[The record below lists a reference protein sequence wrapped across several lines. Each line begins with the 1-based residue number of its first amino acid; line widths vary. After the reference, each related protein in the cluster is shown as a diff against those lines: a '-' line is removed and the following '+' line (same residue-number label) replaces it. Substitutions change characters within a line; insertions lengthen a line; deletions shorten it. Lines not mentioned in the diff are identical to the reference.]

1 MSVLARLFGSSA
13 ARAEAARAAALADPV
28 IDRLVEATDHRLAYV
43 KGYRE
48 TLRAPV
54 LAARERLR
62 ALIALIPGPT
72 LVSERS
78 WGQDPTVRALFAHA
92 GDTSAA
98 FSADPGVEA
107 FFRAHPAS
115 DCFCLLG
122 LLQSERRVLAAALYG
137 ESVQA
142 EVARTTVSFGE
153 PQVLAPAA
161 GEAAVREELV
171 LRALEYLALRALEGV
186 GAQRARRR
194 ELEKDRALLQ
204 AQLQLAERRGRG
216 LGGMAGAAGAPG
228 NARERAEI
236 ERELERTVSVL
247 EQSASRNLVGA
258 LLEDLLAVLAR
269 PEDHLG
275 VEPCTLC
282 LDPMNFAV
290 PPGPQAITPKV
301 AILRLARRG
310 PFAVLLA
317 RFPRAE
323 HRAPE
328 NRLAEA
334 GKFL

>member
-13 ARAEAARAAALADPV
+13 ARAEAARVAALADPI
-28 IDRLVEATDHRLAYV
+28 IDRLVEATDRRLSHV

-48 TLRAPV
+48 ALRAPV
-54 LAARERLR
+54 LEARERLR
-62 ALIALIPGPT
+62 AMIALIPGPT
-72 LVSERS
+72 LVSERT

-92 GDTSAA
+92 GDTADA
-98 FSADPGVEA
+98 FSNDPGVDA

-115 DCFCLLG
+115 DCFGMLG
-122 LLQSERRVLAAALYG
+122 LLQSERRVLASALYG

-161 GEAAVREELV
+161 DEAAVREELV

-216 LGGMAGAAGAPG
+216 LGGMATPASAPAG
-228 NARERAEI
+228 ARERAEI

-247 EQSASRNLVGA
+247 EQSASRNLLSG

-269 PEDHLG
+269 PEDHLTI
-275 VEPCTLC
+275 EPCTLC
-282 LDPMNFAV
+282 LDSMNFAV
-290 PPGPQAITPKV
+290 QPGPEAITPKV
-301 AILRLARRG
+301 AILKLARRG
-310 PFAVLLA
+310 PFAVLIA
-317 RFPRAE
+317 RFPRSE
-323 HRAPE
+323 HRPAE
-328 NRLAEA
+328 NRLADA
-334 GKFL
+334 ARFL